1 MSLRTHDRAIYCNV
15 FPPMDIPGLLR
26 QLMLDTPA
34 AQYPILNFRRQL
46 SLNLPITSL
55 VRTADSTFWP
65 WHKIAAMTY
74 AKIMEHYAR
83 EQPPSR
89 YVRPTLISW
98 RLNQTPAKLKL
109 NAVSAQSRDQYPP
122 CLTILYTP

>member
-1 MSLRTHDRAIYCNV
+1 
-15 FPPMDIPGLLR
+15 MDIPGLLR

-74 AKIMEHYAR
+74 AKIRRSTMLADSLLHDMFAR
-83 EQPPSR
+83 
-89 YVRPTLISW
+89 L
-98 RLNQTPAKLKL
+98 
-109 NAVSAQSRDQYPP
+109 
-122 CLTILYTP
+122 